1 MNCCH
6 LGGAAALVARRAR
19 QGGRHRP
26 RHCCLAALLSAL
38 CRAGGGSGRMALI
51 TRNTTKPAAEQWR
64 ITGEYPGGVSGA
76 EDEKFNPHGFD
87 RNGNTMVTADYIVVS
102 STWDRLF
109 GLIRAR
115 PT

>member
-1 MNCCH
+1 
-6 LGGAAALVARRAR
+6 
-19 QGGRHRP
+19 
-26 RHCCLAALLSAL
+26 
-38 CRAGGGSGRMALI
+38 MALI